1 LGNLKAQGKEISLE
15 KRLLKNPIHGVLLAL
30 LCTGS
35 TWFYVQRVL
44 APHQRAEAAAH
55 GWPRGNLSD
64 LYPRWLGARELL
76 LHHRDPYSAEL
87 TREIQSGYYG
97 RPLDPGRPED
107 PKDQQR
113 FAYPVYV
120 VFLMAPTLGLSFPAA
135 QTCFRW
141 VFVLLTLVSVP
152 LWLRTVRWRP
162 SMAVISILVILTFG
176 SFGVVQGIKLQQLS
190 LVVNGIMAASAAALV
205 AGHFAL
211 AGSLLAV
218 ATFKPQLA
226 LPMAGWLALW
236 AVSDWRRRQGF
247 VWSFAGTIAVLLAG
261 SEYVLPG
268 WMGRFRD
275 AVSAYREYT
284 QGANSL
290 LEVLTTP
297 LIGKMLVAA
306 SVVIV
311 AVVGW
316 RLRRTAHDSVAFSVM
331 LALVLAATVVIV
343 PSFAP
348 YNQVLLLP
356 AVFLIATLW
365 RDLWMRNWLT
375 RMTCAVGVLVVFW
388 PWLASCGLLLAS
400 LFLPSDEVQ
409 RAWTAPLRNSLLL
422 PVVVLGVFVL
432 AARDRLGRLEKGSGS
447 AVET

>member
-1 LGNLKAQGKEISLE
+1 M
-15 KRLLKNPIHGVLLAL
+15 
-30 LCTGS
+30 
-35 TWFYVQRVL
+35 WFYIQKVL

-87 TREIQSGYYG
+87 TSEIQSGYYG
-97 RPLDPGRPED
+97 RPLDPSRLED

-120 VFLMAPTLGLSFPAA
+120 VFLMAPTIGLPFPAV

-141 VFVLLTLVSVP
+141 VFVFLTLASVP
-152 LWLRTVRWRP
+152 LWLRAVRWRP
-162 SMAVISILVILTFG
+162 STWIVSILVILTFG
-176 SFGVVQGIKLQQLS
+176 SFAVVQGIKLQQLS

-205 AGHFAL
+205 AGQFAL
-211 AGSLLAV
+211 AGFLLAI

-226 LPMAGWLALW
+226 LPMAAWLVIW
-236 AVSDWRRRQGF
+236 AISRWRRRQGF
-247 VWSFAGTIAVLLAG
+247 VWSFVVTMAVLFAAA
-261 SEYVLPG
+261 EYVLPG
-268 WMGRFRD
+268 WMGRFRE

-284 QGANSL
+284 QGASSL

-297 LIGKMLVAA
+297 AIGKIMVAA
-306 SVVIV
+306 TIVIV
-311 AVVGW
+311 AAVGW
-316 RLRRTAHDSVAFSVM
+316 RLRQVSNDSMAFSAM
-331 LALVLAATVVIV
+331 LALILAATVVIV

-356 AVFLIATLW
+356 SVFLIAPSW
-365 RDLWMRNWLT
+365 RDLWGRNWLT
-375 RMTCAVGVLVVFW
+375 RVSCVVGALVVFW

-400 LFLPSDEVQ
+400 LVLPADLVQ
-409 RAWTAPLRNSLLL
+409 RGWTAPLRNSLLL
-422 PVVVLGVFVL
+422 PVVVLGLLVL
-432 AARDRLGRLEKGSGS
+432 CAKDRLKAYPAEHQST
-447 AVET
+447 AQIP

>member
-1 LGNLKAQGKEISLE
+1 M
-15 KRLLKNPIHGVLLAL
+15 
-30 LCTGS
+30 
-35 TWFYVQRVL
+35 WFYVQRVL

-76 LHHRDPYSAEL
+76 LRHRDPYSAEL

-97 RPLDPGRPED
+97 RPLDPSRPED

-120 VFLMAPTLGLSFPAA
+120 VFLMAPTIGLPFSAA
-135 QTCFRW
+135 QICFRW
-141 VFVLLTLVSVP
+141 LFVILTLGSVP
-152 LWLRTVRWRP
+152 LWLRVARWRP
-162 SMAVISILVILTFG
+162 SLAGTSILVILTFG
-176 SFGVVQGIKLQQLS
+176 SFAVVQGIKLQQLS

-211 AGSLLAV
+211 AGFLLAI

-226 LPMAGWLALW
+226 LPMAAWLAVW

-247 VWSFAGTIAVLLAG
+247 LWSFVVTMAVLFAAA
-261 SEYVLPG
+261 EYVLPG
-268 WMGRFRD
+268 WMSRFRE

-284 QGANSL
+284 QGASSL
-290 LEVLTTP
+290 FEVLTTP
-297 LIGKMLVAA
+297 AIGKVMVAA
-306 SVVIV
+306 TKIMVT
-311 AVVGW
+311 AAGW
-316 RLRRTAHDSVAFSVM
+316 RLRRASHDSIAFSAM
-331 LALVLAATVVIV
+331 LAVILAATVVIV

-356 AVFLIATLW
+356 AVFLIALSW
-365 RDLWMRNWLT
+365 RDIWGRNWLT
-375 RMTCAVGVLVVFW
+375 RASCVVGTLVVFW

-400 LFLPSDEVQ
+400 LILPADLVQ

-422 PVVVLGVFVL
+422 PVVVLGLLVL
-432 AARDRLGRLEKGSGS
+432 CAKDRLKAYPAERQE
-447 AVET
+447 AAQIP

>member
-1 LGNLKAQGKEISLE
+1 MNIQKLWRQN
-15 KRLLKNPIHGVLLAL
+15 KRLPKKPILGVLLAL
-30 LCTGS
+30 LFTGS
-35 TWFYVQRVL
+35 MWFYVQRVL

-76 LHHRDPYSAEL
+76 LHQRDPYSPGL
-87 TREIQSGYYG
+87 TREIQIGYYG
-97 RPLDPGRPED
+97 RPLNPSRPDD
-107 PKDQQR
+107 PKDEQR

-120 VFLMAPTLGLSFPAA
+120 VFLMAPTIGLSFPAA

-141 VFVLLTLVSVP
+141 LFVLLTLVSVP
-152 LWLRTVRWRP
+152 LWLRAVRWRP
-162 SMAVISILVILTFG
+162 SVAGTAILVILTFG
-176 SFGVVQGIKLQQLS
+176 SFAVVQGIKLQQLS

-205 AGHFAL
+205 GGQFVL
-211 AGSLLAV
+211 AGVLLAL

-226 LPMAGWLALW
+226 LPMASWLALW

-247 VWSFAGTIAVLLAG
+247 VWSFAITMAVLLAG

-268 WMGRFRD
+268 WISRFRD
-275 AVSAYREYT
+275 AVSAYSKYT
-284 QGANSL
+284 QGASSL

-297 LIGKMLVAA
+297 AIGKILVAA
-306 SVVIV
+306 TILLV
-311 AVVGW
+311 AAAGW
-316 RLRRTAHDSVAFSVM
+316 RLRRVAHDSAAFSAM

-356 AVFLIATLW
+356 AVFLVAAWWRELW
-365 RDLWMRNWLT
+365 DRNWLART
-375 RMTCAVGVLVVFW
+375 ACGVGALVVFW
-388 PWLASCGLLLAS
+388 PWMASAGLLAVS
-400 LFLPSDEVQ
+400 LFLPGAEVQ

-422 PVVVLGVFVL
+422 PVVVLGVFTL
-432 AARDRLGRLEKGSGS
+432 CARGRLKSPAPAHSVAG
-447 AVET
+447 

>member
-1 LGNLKAQGKEISLE
+1 
-15 KRLLKNPIHGVLLAL
+15 VLLAL
-30 LCTGS
+30 LSTGS
-35 TWFYVQRVL
+35 MWFYVQKVL
-44 APHQRAEAAAH
+44 VPHQRAEATVH

-76 LHHRDPYSAEL
+76 LHHRDPYSPEL

-97 RPLDPGRPED
+97 RPLDPSRPED

-120 VFLMAPTLGLSFPAA
+120 VFLMAPTIGLPFPAA

-141 VFVLLTLVSVP
+141 LFVLLTLVSLP
-152 LWLRTVRWRP
+152 LWLRAVRWRP
-162 SMAVISILVILTFG
+162 SIAVTSILVILTFG
-176 SFGVVQGIKLQQLS
+176 SFAVVQGIKLQQLS

-205 AGHFAL
+205 AGHFVL
-211 AGSLLAV
+211 AGVLLAL

-226 LPMAGWLALW
+226 LPMAAWLVFW

-247 VWSFAGTIAVLLAG
+247 VWSFAATMAVLFAA

-268 WMGRFRD
+268 WMGRFRE
-275 AVSAYREYT
+275 AISAYREYT
-284 QGANSL
+284 QGASSL

-297 LIGKMLVAA
+297 AIGKFMVAA
-306 SVVIV
+306 TVVVV
-311 AVVGW
+311 AAVGW
-316 RLRRTAHDSVAFSVM
+316 RLRRVAHDSVAFGAM

-356 AVFLIATLW
+356 AVFVIATSW
-365 RDLWMRNWLT
+365 RDLWARNWLT
-375 RMTCAVGVLVVFW
+375 RAASAVGALVVFW
-388 PWLASCGLLLAS
+388 PWLAACGLLLAS
-400 LFLPSDEVQ
+400 LILPSDAVQ

-422 PVVVLGVFVL
+422 PVVVLGLF
-432 AARDRLGRLEKGSGS
+432 AICARNRLKASPALRREAGQI
-447 AVET
+447 A

>member
-1 LGNLKAQGKEISLE
+1 M
-15 KRLLKNPIHGVLLAL
+15 LKNPILGSLLAL
-30 LCTGS
+30 LFTGS
-35 TWFYVQRVL
+35 MWFYVQKVL

-76 LHHRDPYSAEL
+76 LHKRDPYSSEL

-120 VFLMAPTLGLSFPAA
+120 VFLMAPTIGMSFPAA

-141 VFVLLTLVSVP
+141 LFVFLTLVSVP
-152 LWLRTVRWRP
+152 LWLRAVRWRP
-162 SMAVISILVILTFG
+162 SIAVTAILVILTFG
-176 SFGVVQGIKLQQLS
+176 SFAVVQGIKLQQLS
-190 LVVNGIMAASAAALV
+190 LVVNGIVAASAAALV
-205 AGHFAL
+205 GGHFVL
-211 AGSLLAV
+211 AGVLLAL

-226 LPMAGWLALW
+226 LPLAAWLAVW
-236 AVSDWRRRQGF
+236 AVGEWRRRQGF
-247 VWSFAGTIAVLLAG
+247 VWGFAATMAILLAG
-261 SEYVLPG
+261 SEYALPG

-275 AVSAYREYT
+275 AVSAYRDYT
-284 QGANSL
+284 QGASSL

-297 LIGKMLVAA
+297 AIGKMMVAA
-306 SVVIV
+306 IILAV
-311 AVVGW
+311 AAVGW
-316 RLRRTAHDSVAFSVM
+316 RFRRVAHDSLAFSTM

-348 YNQVLLLP
+348 YNQILLLP
-356 AVFLIATLW
+356 AVFLVASSW
-365 RDLWMRNWLT
+365 KDLWEHNWLT
-375 RMTCAVGVLVVFW
+375 RMACAIGALVVFW

-400 LFLPSDEVQ
+400 IVLPAAEVQ

-422 PVVVLGVFVL
+422 PVVVLGVITL
-432 AARDRLGRLEKGSGS
+432 CARDRLKSSPSVPSRVG
-447 AVET
+447 

>member
-1 LGNLKAQGKEISLE
+1 M
-15 KRLLKNPIHGVLLAL
+15 
-30 LCTGS
+30 
-35 TWFYVQRVL
+35 WFYVQRVL

-76 LHHRDPYSAEL
+76 LRHRDPYSAEL

-97 RPLDPGRPED
+97 RPLDPSRPED

-120 VFLMAPTLGLSFPAA
+120 VFLMAPTIGLPFPAA

-141 VFVLLTLVSVP
+141 LFVILTLVSVP
-152 LWLRTVRWRP
+152 LWLRVVRWRP
-162 SMAVISILVILTFG
+162 SLAGTSILVILTFG
-176 SFGVVQGIKLQQLS
+176 SFAVVQGIKLQQLS
-190 LVVNGIMAASAAALV
+190 LVVNGIMATSAAALV
-205 AGHFAL
+205 TGHFAL
-211 AGSLLAV
+211 AGFLLAI

-226 LPMAGWLALW
+226 LPMAAWFAVW
-236 AVSDWRRRQGF
+236 AISDWRRRQGF
-247 VWSFAGTIAVLLAG
+247 LWSFVVTMAVLFAAA
-261 SEYVLPG
+261 EYVLPG
-268 WMGRFRD
+268 WMGRFRE

-284 QGANSL
+284 QGASSL

-297 LIGKMLVAA
+297 VIGKVMVAGTIIIVAA
-306 SVVIV
+306 
-311 AVVGW
+311 AGW
-316 RLRRTAHDSVAFSVM
+316 RLRRAAHDSIAFSAM
-331 LALVLAATVVIV
+331 LAVILATTVVIV

-356 AVFLIATLW
+356 AVFLIAASW
-365 RDLWMRNWLT
+365 RDIWGRNWLT
-375 RMTCAVGVLVVFW
+375 RTSCVVGALVVFW

-400 LFLPSDEVQ
+400 LVLPSDLVQ

-422 PVVVLGVFVL
+422 PVVVLGL
-432 AARDRLGRLEKGSGS
+432 LSLRRRDL